1 METTIP
7 FPVGH
12 QGSFSF
18 AELRITEA
26 MSTNPSTG
34 GDDWKHHTGIV
45 WPLGQKRMSR
55 RPYPLLL

>member
-12 QGSFSF
+12 QASFSF

-45 WPLGQKRMSR
+45 
-55 RPYPLLL
+55 